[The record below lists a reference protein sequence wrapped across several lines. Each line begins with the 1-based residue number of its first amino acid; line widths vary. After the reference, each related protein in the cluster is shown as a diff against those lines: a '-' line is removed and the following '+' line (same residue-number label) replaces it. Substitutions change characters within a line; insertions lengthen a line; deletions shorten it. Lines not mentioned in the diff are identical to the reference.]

1 MDIDRYKKNILVEDI
16 GEQGQRKLLESK
28 VAVVG
33 VGGLGSAVATYLAA
47 VGVGELILVEF
58 DSVELINL
66 QRQVIYDEE
75 TIGQGKAGVAKSKLS
90 KLNSNITIKTYNSPW
105 EEVKEQLINDKIDI
119 IVDCVDNF
127 KAKFALNDFAVVNR
141 IPMIHA
147 GVVAFGGQIIT
158 IVPGQTGC
166 LRCLFPDRIPEETSS
181 NIHGILGPVAGNM
194 GTMQAI
200 ETIKYLTGSGKGL
213 INRILFMDYRNSRF
227 RTVEYKKNEICS
239 VCSVK

>member
-1 MDIDRYKKNILVEDI
+1 MDINRYKKNILVEDI
-16 GEQGQRKLLESK
+16 GEKGQKKLLSSR
-28 VAVVG
+28 VAIIG

-47 VGVGELILVEF
+47 VGIGELILVEF

-75 TIGQGKAGVAKSKLS
+75 SIGQGKADVAKERLR
-90 KLNSNITIKTYNSPW
+90 KLNSDVSIKTYNSPW
-105 EEVKEQLINDKIDI
+105 EEVKEQLIKDRIDI

-127 KAKFALNDFAVVNR
+127 KAKFALNDFAVANK
-141 IPMIHA
+141 IPLIHA
-147 GVVAFGGQIIT
+147 GVVALGGQIIT

-166 LRCLFPDRIPEETSS
+166 LRCLFPDRVPEETSS

-200 ETIKYLTGSGKGL
+200 EVIKYLTGSGNGL

-227 RTVEYKKNEICS
+227 RTVEYQRNDSCR
-239 VCSVK
+239 VCSDK